1 MNSISEVEIMKKIL
15 TVCLVLLLAAG
26 FAFANGAAEDNYP
39 SKNINMTVPYGA
51 GGTTDLTARALA
63 NAMGR
68 ELGVT
73 INVVNTPGA
82 GGSAGSLNVQNAP
95 VDGYTMLANG
105 MLAFCTMP
113 INGYTDKTFRDWDI
127 WIATYAP
134 NVIVVPKN
142 SPFNTIQDL
151 IEAIRKNP
159 GQITAGTA
167 GIGSGG
173 HFGAEVIKAI
183 AGADY
188 KHIQYAGGGPAFT
201 ATLSG
206 EVNFC
211 PQLLAEY
218 KDAIIGGQVKAL
230 CTLSDEDIELAPGV
244 VIPSIKNAYPEA
256 EKYLPMGEVTGILIP
271 KGLPEAD
278 LQKLDKAFEVAVK
291 DQAFLDF
298 CALKS
303 FTVNPMGREES
314 QKFLESFAS
323 KACYILYDAG
333 AAKLNPADFGIER

>member
-1 MNSISEVEIMKKIL
+1 MKKIL
-15 TVCLVLLLAAG
+15 TTVMVLALVAMC
-26 FAFANGAAEDNYP
+26 AFAQAAQEEVYP
-39 SKNINMTVPYGA
+39 NKNINLTVPYGA

-63 NAMGR
+63 NAMG
-68 ELGVT
+68 EKLGVT
-73 INVVNTPGA
+73 INVINTPGA
-82 GGSAGSLNVQNAP
+82 GGSAGTLNVQNAKN
-95 VDGYTMLANG
+95 DGYSLLANG

-113 INGYTDKTFRDWDI
+113 INGYTDKTFREWDI

-134 NVIVVPKN
+134 NVIVVPAD

-151 IEAIRKNP
+151 VEAIRQNP

-188 KHIQYAGGGPAFT
+188 KHITYNGGSAAFT
-201 ATLSG
+201 ATLAG
-206 EVNFC
+206 EVQFC

-230 CTLSDEDIELAPGV
+230 CTLSDEDITIADGIT
-244 VIPSIKNAYPEA
+244 IPSIKNFYPEA
-256 EKYLPMGEVTGILIP
+256 AKFLPMGEVTGILVP
-271 KGLPEAD
+271 KGLPESY
-278 LQKLDKAFEVAVK
+278 LEKLDEAFAVAVK

-298 CALKS
+298 CESKS
-303 FTVNPMGREES
+303 FAVNVYDRQHS
-314 QKFLESFAS
+314 QEFMENFAS
-323 KACYILYDAG
+323 KACWLMYDAG
-333 AAKLNPADFGIER
+333 AVTISPADFGINRL

>member
-1 MNSISEVEIMKKIL
+1 MKKVLLI
-15 TVCLVLLLAAG
+15 VLVLSLVSFSL
-26 FAFANGAAEDNYP
+26 FAQGGTEETYP
-39 SKNINMTVPYGA
+39 TKNINLTVPYGA

-63 NAMGR
+63 NAMG
-68 ELGVT
+68 EKLGVT

-82 GGSAGSLNVQNAP
+82 GGSAGTLNVQNAKN
-95 VDGYTMLANG
+95 DGYTLLANG
-105 MLAFCTMP
+105 MLSFCTMP
-113 INGYTDKTFRDWDI
+113 INGYTDKTYRDWDI

-134 NVIVVPKN
+134 NVIVVPKD

-188 KHIQYAGGGPAFT
+188 KHITYAGGGPAFT
-201 ATLSG
+201 ATLAG
-206 EVNFC
+206 EVQFC

-218 KDAIIGGQVKAL
+218 KDAIISGQVKAL
-230 CTLSDEDIELAPGV
+230 CTLSDEDITIADGIT
-244 VIPSIKNAYPEA
+244 IPSIKNFYPEA
-256 EKYLPMGEVTGILIP
+256 AKFLPMGEVTGILVP
-271 KGLPEAD
+271 KGLPESTLA
-278 LQKLDKAFEVAVK
+278 KLDEAFLYAVK

-298 CALKS
+298 CATKS
-303 FTVNPMGREES
+303 FAVNIYDRQHS
-314 QKFLESFAS
+314 QAFMDDFAS
-323 KACYILYDAG
+323 KACYLMYDAG
-333 AAKLNPADFGIER
+333 ATSINPADFGINRK

>member
-1 MNSISEVEIMKKIL
+1 MKKIL
-15 TVCLVLLLAAG
+15 TTVMVLALVAMC
-26 FAFANGAAEDNYP
+26 AFAQAAQEEVYP
-39 SKNINMTVPYGA
+39 NKNINLTVPYGA

-63 NAMGR
+63 NAMG
-68 ELGVT
+68 EQLGVT
-73 INVVNTPGA
+73 INVINTPGA
-82 GGSAGSLNVQNAP
+82 GGSAGTLNVQNAKN
-95 VDGYTMLANG
+95 DGYSLLANG

-113 INGYTDKTFRDWDI
+113 INGYTDKTFREWDI

-134 NVIVVPKN
+134 NVIVVPAD

-151 IEAIRKNP
+151 VEAIRQNP

-173 HFGAEVIKAI
+173 HFGAEVIKSI

-188 KHIQYAGGGPAFT
+188 KHITYAGGAAAFT

-206 EVNFC
+206 EVQFC

-230 CTLSDEDIELAPGV
+230 CTLSDEDITIADGIT
-244 VIPSIKNAYPEA
+244 IPSIKNFYPEA
-256 EKYLPMGEVTGILIP
+256 AKFLPMGEVTGILVP
-271 KGLPEAD
+271 KGLPESY
-278 LQKLDKAFEVAVK
+278 LEKLDEAFAVAVK

-298 CALKS
+298 CESKS
-303 FTVNPMGREES
+303 FAVNVYDRQHS
-314 QKFLESFAS
+314 QEFMENFAS
-323 KACYILYDAG
+323 KACWLMYDAG
-333 AAKLNPADFGIER
+333 AVTISPSDFGINRL

>member
-1 MNSISEVEIMKKIL
+1 MKKIL
-15 TVCLVLLLAAG
+15 TTVMVLALVAMCVFAQAAQ
-26 FAFANGAAEDNYP
+26 EEVYP
-39 SKNINMTVPYGA
+39 NKNINLTVPYGA

-63 NAMGR
+63 NAMG
-68 ELGVT
+68 EKLGVT
-73 INVVNTPGA
+73 INVINTPGA
-82 GGSAGSLNVQNAP
+82 GGSAGTLNVQNAKN
-95 VDGYTMLANG
+95 DGYSLLANG

-113 INGYTDKTFRDWDI
+113 INGYTDKTFREWDI

-134 NVIVVPKN
+134 NVIVVPAD

-151 IEAIRKNP
+151 VEAIRQNP

-188 KHIQYAGGGPAFT
+188 KHITYNGGSAAFT

-206 EVNFC
+206 EVQFC

-230 CTLSDEDIELAPGV
+230 CTLSDEDITIADGIT
-244 VIPSIKNAYPEA
+244 IPSIKNFYPEA
-256 EKYLPMGEVTGILIP
+256 AKFLPMGEVTGILVP
-271 KGLPEAD
+271 KGLPESY
-278 LQKLDKAFEVAVK
+278 LEKLDEAFAVAVK
-291 DQAFLDF
+291 DKAFLDF
-298 CALKS
+298 CESKS
-303 FTVNPMGREES
+303 FAVNVYDRQHS
-314 QKFLESFAS
+314 QEFMENFAS
-323 KACYILYDAG
+323 KACWLMYDAG
-333 AAKLNPADFGIER
+333 AVTISPADFGINRL

>member
-1 MNSISEVEIMKKIL
+1 MRRKTMKRIL
-15 TVCLVLLLAAG
+15 SLLLAFCLASA
-26 FAFANGAAEDNYP
+26 AFAAGRGEYP

-51 GGTTDLTARALA
+51 GGTTDLTARTLA
-63 NAMGR
+63 NVMGK

-73 INVVNTPGA
+73 INIVNTAGA
-82 GGSAGSLNVQNAP
+82 GGSAGTLNVQNAR
-95 VDGYTMLANG
+95 VDGYSLLANG
-105 MLAFCTMP
+105 MLAFVTMP
-113 INGYTDKTFRDWDI
+113 INGYTDKTFREWDV

-142 SPFNTIQDL
+142 SPYNTIADL
-151 IEAIRKNP
+151 VEAIRANP

-173 HFGAEVIKAI
+173 HFGAEVIKQV

-188 KHIQYAGGGPAFT
+188 KHITYSGGGPAFT

-206 EVNFC
+206 EVDFC

-218 KDAIIGGQVKAL
+218 KDAIISGDVKAL
-230 CTLSDEDIELAPGV
+230 CILSDEPITIAQGIT
-244 VIPSIKNAYPEA
+244 IPSILETYPDVA
-256 EKYLPMGEVTGILIP
+256 PMLPMGEVTGILIP
-271 KGLPEAD
+271 KGLDEAS
-278 LQKLDKAFEVAVK
+278 LQKLDRAFEVAVK

-298 CALKS
+298 CES
-303 FTVNPMGREES
+303 RGFVPTPIGRENS
-314 QKFLESFAS
+314 QAYLEQFAS

-333 AAKLNPADFGIER
+333 AAPINPAEFGIERL